1 MGEIPPSTIFTSGLT
16 LRMARAPA
24 IASSANIFQS
34 GSILKSQC
42 DRLFG
47 SFHSITASTM
57 FSPAE
62 VLQRARQLKIENVLP
77 IPLHAPGFAD
87 PGLCL
92 RVRHDFQPRAAQ
104 HRLGRGYV
112 RNPPVRRIV
121 SVLVLDEVH
130 RWKIKVLENLF
141 IPEVIVLLPLPR
153 RFRAAD
159 HGLEQQFPPNLLHYL
174 VEGKQGIT
182 QVIEH
187 AHEQNE
193 VELPWHSVHVIH
205 RALLKLDLQVQGLGR
220 EARLVQVPV
229 IDVDAHDSRR
239 APPFHFQL
247 TLGKSARKCRG
258 AVFTPNRLML
268 WNHSPSSSM
277 RWARATR
284 STSAV
289 LFCPASAMINGS
301 PAFCRG
307 EIG

>member
-16 LRMARAPA
+16 LRMALAPA
-24 IASSANIFQS
+24 IARSANIFQS

-77 IPLHAPGFAD
+77 VPLDTLRFAHPGF
-87 PGLCL
+87 CL
-92 RVRHDFQPRAAQ
+92 RVSHDVQPRTAQ
-104 HRLGRGYV
+104 HRLRGSYV

-159 HGLEQQFPPNLLHYL
+159 HGLEQQFSPNLLHYL
-174 VEGKQGIT
+174 VQGKEGIA
-182 QVIEH
+182 QV
-187 AHEQNE
+187 
-193 VELPWHSVHVIH
+193 
-205 RALLKLDLQVQGLGR
+205 
-220 EARLVQVPV
+220 
-229 IDVDAHDSRR
+229 
-239 APPFHFQL
+239 
-247 TLGKSARKCRG
+247 
-258 AVFTPNRLML
+258 
-268 WNHSPSSSM
+268 
-277 RWARATR
+277 
-284 STSAV
+284 
-289 LFCPASAMINGS
+289 
-301 PAFCRG
+301 
-307 EIG
+307 